1 MFQNWLHQI
10 FFKKIII
17 GTVLYVASER
27 VLYFI
32 IKKFLL

>member
-1 MFQNWLHQI
+1 MFENRLHQI
-10 FFKKIII
+10 FKKIII

-32 IKKFLL
+32 NKKFLL